1 MNKNEYRIVIDI
13 NDEVGGGNGAV
24 AGSKDKQ
31 PNIEKAVGRLV
42 RYQVVQPFIET
53 TKQIVMNEVD
63 TKIGSTELSMRI
75 NTAMGLAQSAYQ
87 TGVYGLSLASALGV
101 SGWIGIAVA
110 GAITLFKKALDITK
124 NTIEIQNK
132 AKLENEQLSILRGR
146 AGVQFNRSR
155 SGEW

>member
-42 RYQVVQPFIET
+42 RYQVAQPFIET

-101 SGWIGIAVA
+101 SSGVGIAVA

-155 SGEW
+155 SGE